1 MRVYGAQLCCT
12 MGLQWGGRGDVGV
25 PALYGGVGGAQLC
38 CPMGLQW
45 GGLGDVGAPALYE
58 GVWGAQLC
66 CSMGP
71 QWGGLGDVG
80 VPALYEGVWGPALL
94 LYGASVGWSGGQRLQ
109 PCVGMWGAQLCCSMG
124 SQWGGSGEQP
134 PAPHRGALWD
144 LTGVVRGSQSRP
156 QPLSHST
163 PPAGPTNPS

>member
-1 MRVYGAQLCCT
+1 MPSSAALWGLSGVVWGMWGLQPYMRVYEVSSSAALWGLSGVVWGIWGLQPYMRVYGAQLCCT
-12 MGLQWGGRGDVGV
+12 MG
-25 PALYGGVGGAQLC
+25 
-38 CPMGLQW
+38 
-45 GGLGDVGAPALYE
+45 
-58 GVWGAQLC
+58 
-66 CSMGP
+66 P
-71 QWGGLGDVG
+71 QWGGLGDMG

-156 QPLSHST
+156 QPLSHPT